1 MTSGM
6 PWLSAASVPPQ
17 PPFVTITSTRGS
29 RAA

>member
-17 PPFVTITSTRGS
+17 PPFVTITSTREQ
-29 RAA
+29 AA